1 MSVLCHH
8 FFLGNLCRR
17 NDDVDN
23 NDSKTE
29 TKLSE
34 LNDYIIAAQEEV
46 WTWGHLYGNRRSET
60 SVYYRLQQR
69 QIFVHMPTK

>member
-46 WTWGHLYGNRRSET
+46 
-60 SVYYRLQQR
+60 
-69 QIFVHMPTK
+69 